1 MSIRVHD
8 LAKHCGLSNAEMM
21 AKLKAINYPVKSV
34 SSTVDN
40 ITAESIEKEYG
51 YAPAAA
57 APVAPPP
64 PPAPVVAPAPVAPPP
79 PPPVVAAPP
88 VPKPAPVVPREVPA
102 MVPPKYAMPK
112 MTFAPK
118 PVPPAP
124 KAVAP
129 VVTKPVPPPP
139 KPPVAR
145 AVPPAPTK
153 VVPPGPVIAP
163 PPPPPPYIIDENG
176 NKVIQMKPP
185 VVVRELALRLG
196 VKSHLLLAD
205 LMQLN
210 VFATLNDTV
219 GEDVAHKV
227 CERRGFVFQMERR
240 GTGGGTA
247 HQPKPAK
254 IEEGEKAEDLKH
266 RPPIVTVMGHVDHGK
281 TSLLD
286 AIRQTDVAGKE
297 SGGITQ
303 HIGASVVRLP
313 DGKQITFLDTPGHQ
327 AFTKMR
333 ARGANVTDIAILVVA
348 ADDGV
353 MPQTLEALNH
363 AKAAKVTIIV
373 AVNKCDLPAAN
384 PDRVK
389 KQLQE
394 QGLQPESWGGDTIM
408 VDVSATTKKNLDQL
422 LEMILLQAEML
433 ELRANPAGPAKGN
446 VVEAQMEAG
455 MGPTAT
461 VLVRKGT
468 LKVGDALVCGPHLAK
483 VRGLIDDKGKRVK
496 EAGPSAPVKI
506 IGFSGMPEAGAEFFV
521 MKNEKEAREVA
532 EQRELDERAL
542 AAADVGG
549 ARRGTKLEDLLSQL
563 QEGEKKKLN
572 VVLKAD
578 VQGSLEAIHDSLS
591 KLKSEKIELQ
601 IIHEAVGNITENDV
615 LLASAS
621 DAIIIGFRVKV
632 ESGVTDIAKR
642 EDTQI
647 KLYSIIYELLEQVEE
662 AMKGLLEPEAKETVI
677 GRAEVR
683 QIFQLSKG
691 PAVAGCVVN
700 TGRIARTGRVR
711 VLRRKAVQFEGRIA
725 SLRHFQDDVKEV
737 KAGTECGI
745 RLDNFQDLQ
754 EGDIVE
760 CYTVEK
766 VAANL

>member
-8 LAKHCGLSNAEMM
+8 LAKHCGLTNAEMI
-21 AKLKAINYPVKSV
+21 AKLKGMNYPVKSH
-34 SSTVDN
+34 SSTVDK
-40 ITAESIEKEYG
+40 ITAESLEKEYG
-51 YAPAAA
+51 YSPAPSVPPPVP
-57 APVAPPP
+57 APVAVAPPP
-64 PPAPVVAPAPVAPPP
+64 PPAPVAVVMPVAI
-79 PPPVVAAPP
+79 
-88 VPKPAPVVPREVPA
+88 PAPVVSKAVPA
-102 MVPPKYAMPK
+102 VVPPKYALPK
-112 MTFAPK
+112 ITPAAPK
-118 PVPPAP
+118 VI
-124 KAVAP
+124 
-129 VVTKPVPPPP
+129 PPPP
-139 KPPVAR
+139 KPVA
-145 AVPPAPTK
+145 PPAPPK
-153 VVPPGPVIAP
+153 PVAPRVVAPPPAPPIKITP
-163 PPPPPPYIIDENG
+163 PPPPTVAPPVAPPYIVDENG
-176 NKVIQMKPP
+176 NKVIQMKAP
-185 VVVRELALRLG
+185 VVVRELAARVG

-219 GEDVAHKV
+219 GEDVARKI
-227 CERRGFVFQMERR
+227 CERRGFVFQLERR

-247 HQPKPAK
+247 HAPKPAR
-254 IEEGEKAEDLKH
+254 IEEGEKAEDLKL

-286 AIRQTDVAGKE
+286 AIRQTDVAVHE

-333 ARGANVTDIAILVVA
+333 ARGANVTDLAVLVVA

-363 AKAAKVTIIV
+363 AKAAKVSIIV

-394 QGLQPESWGGDTIM
+394 HGLSPESWGGDTIM
-408 VDVSATTKKNLDQL
+408 VDVSATTRKNLDQL

-433 ELRANPAGPAKGN
+433 ELRANPKGPAKGN

-468 LKVGDALVCGPHLAK
+468 LKVGDALVCGPNFAK

-496 EAGPSAPVKI
+496 EAGPSTPVKI
-506 IGFSGMPEAGAEFFV
+506 IGFSGLPEAGAEFQV
-521 MKNEKEAREVA
+521 LKNEKEAREVA
-532 EQRELDERAL
+532 EQRALDERAL

-572 VVLKAD
+572 IVLKAD

-591 KLKSEKIELQ
+591 KLKSDKVELQ
-601 IIHEAVGNITENDV
+601 LIHEAVGNITENDI

-621 DAIIIGFRVKV
+621 DAIIIGFRIKA
-632 ESGVTDIAKR
+632 ESGVTDVAKR
-642 EDTQI
+642 EDVQI

-662 AMKGLLEPEAKETVI
+662 AMKGLLEPVSKEVVI
-677 GRAEVR
+677 GRAEIK
-683 QIFQLSKG
+683 QIFALSKG
-691 PAVAGCVVN
+691 PPVAGCVVT
-700 TGRIARTGRVR
+700 TGRVARTGRVR
-711 VLRRKAVQFEGRIA
+711 VLRRKAVQYEGRIA

-737 KAGTECGI
+737 KAGAECGL
-745 RLDNFQDLQ
+745 RLDNFQEFQ
-754 EGDIVE
+754 EGDVLE

-766 VAANL
+766 VAATL

>member
-1 MSIRVHD
+1 
-8 LAKHCGLSNAEMM
+8 
-21 AKLKAINYPVKSV
+21 
-34 SSTVDN
+34 
-40 ITAESIEKEYG
+40 
-51 YAPAAA
+51 
-57 APVAPPP
+57 
-64 PPAPVVAPAPVAPPP
+64 
-79 PPPVVAAPP
+79 
-88 VPKPAPVVPREVPA
+88 

-112 MTFAPK
+112 ITFAPK
-118 PVPPAP
+118 PAVPPPKKVAPVTPPPAPVKAAVSRPVPPAP
-124 KAVAP
+124 QKA
-129 VVTKPVPPPP
+129 VPPP
-139 KPPVAR
+139 AI
-145 AVPPAPTK
+145 AVPPT
-153 VVPPGPVIAP
+153 P
-163 PPPPPPYIIDENG
+163 PPPPFIIDENG

-185 VVVRELALRLG
+185 VVVRELAQRVG

-219 GEDVAHKV
+219 GEDIARKI
-227 CERRGFVFQMERR
+227 CERRGFLFQLERR

-247 HQPKPAK
+247 HQVKPAK
-254 IEEGEKAEDLKH
+254 IEEGEKVEDLKH

-286 AIRQTDVAGKE
+286 AIRQTDVATHE

-363 AKAAKVTIIV
+363 AKAAKVSIIV

-422 LEMILLQAEML
+422 LEMVLLQAEML
-433 ELRANPAGPAKGN
+433 ELKANPTGPAKGN
-446 VVEAQMEAG
+446 VVEAQMEPG

-506 IGFSGMPEAGAEFFV
+506 IGFSGMPEAGAEFHV

-532 EQRELDERAL
+532 EQRALDERAL

-563 QEGEKKKLN
+563 QEGEKKKLS

-601 IIHEAVGNITENDV
+601 LIHEAVGNITENDV

-766 VAANL
+766 VAASL